1 MSSSR
6 RSGRRGAS
14 LTRREMLHQTLVG
27 AALVGAGGLVRGL
40 PAGVATLAAA
50 PKKGGTLRIGAT
62 GGGAKDRID
71 AHTPV
76 GYPDIARVFALFEP
90 LAARNAAYQIELV
103 LAEEISPNSTGD
115 EWTVRLKPGIE
126 FHNGK
131 TVTADDAI
139 FSLQRIIDPKNP
151 KVGAP
156 GFADMDPAGFKKLD
170 DRTFVIRLKRSYA
183 VFDDQLAQYFNGI
196 VPADYDPK
204 NPVGTGPF
212 KYGSFAPG
220 EKSTFPAHK
229 NYWRSGQPYV
239 ESVVIID
246 FPDDTARVNALLSG
260 QVDAVDNVPLGQ
272 LRLIQGNS
280 GLKALIAETGGWLP
294 FTMRVDQA
302 PFDDVRVRQ
311 AMRLIANRPQL
322 IDQSLAGQ
330 GRVANDLY
338 SPYDP
343 CYAADLPQRHQ
354 DLDQAKS
361 LLKAA
366 GKSDLAVELVTAPVA
381 AGIVEAAQVFAEQA
395 KGAGV
400 TVNVKKVDSGVFY
413 GDNYLKWT
421 FAQDFWFTRNY
432 LPQVA
437 QGSLPT
443 SAYNETHWGDP
454 KFISLID
461 EARATVDKA
470 KRCAIVHE
478 AQKMEY
484 DGGGHIVWGFKNQV
498 DAHSAK
504 LVGFQPAKTGTPLG
518 NYAFGEVS
526 FA

>member
-1 MSSSR
+1 MSRTHRSR
-6 RSGRRGAS
+6 GHEAS
-14 LTRREMLHQTLVG
+14 LTRREVLHRALAG
-27 AALVGAGGLVRGL
+27 AALVGAGGLARVL
-40 PAGVATLAAA
+40 PASAATIAAA
-50 PKKGGTLRIGAT
+50 PKKGGMLRVGVA
-62 GGGAKDRID
+62 GGGAKDKLD
-71 AHTPV
+71 AHTSV
-76 GYPDIARVFALFEP
+76 SYPDIARVFALYEP
-90 LAARNAAYQIELV
+90 LATRNAAYEIEMT
-103 LAEEISPNSTGD
+103 LAEEISPNSAGD

-139 FSLQRIIDPKNP
+139 FSLQRIMDPKDP

-156 GFADMDPAGFKKLD
+156 GFADVDPAGFKKLD
-170 DRTFVIRLKRSYA
+170 SRTFAIRLKRSYA
-183 VFDDQLAQYFNGI
+183 VFDDQLAQYYNGI
-196 VPADYDPK
+196 VPVDYDPK

-212 KYGSFAPG
+212 KYATFTPG
-220 EKSTFPAHK
+220 ERSTFPANNK
-229 NYWRSGQPYV
+229 YWRSGEPYV
-239 ESVVIID
+239 ESVAIID

-260 QVDAVDNVPLGQ
+260 QVDAIDNVPLGQ
-272 LRLIQGNS
+272 IRVIQGNPA
-280 GLKALIAETGGWLP
+280 LKALIAETGGWLP

-311 AMRLIANRPQL
+311 AMRLIADRPQL
-322 IDQSLAGQ
+322 IEQSLAGQ
-330 GRVANDLY
+330 GRIANDLY
-338 SPYDP
+338 SPFDP

-366 GKSDLAVELVTAPVA
+366 GHSDLTVELVTAPVA
-381 AGIVEAAQVFAEQA
+381 AGLVEAAQVFAEQA
-395 KGAGV
+395 KSAGV

-443 SAYNETHWGDP
+443 AAYNETHWSDP

-461 EARATVDKA
+461 EARGTVDKV
-470 KRCAIVHE
+470 KRCAILHE

-484 DGGGHIVWGFKNQV
+484 DSGGHIIWGFKNQV

-504 LVGFQPAKTGTPLG
+504 VTGFQPARTGTPLG
-518 NYAFGEVS
+518 NYAFGAVS